1 MEVHKHL
8 GSGFLEIVYKEA
20 LIHELKQN
28 FIDFGKKQATGH
40 LVDGLI
46 AHTSAV

>member
-28 FIDFGKKQATGH
+28 FIDFEIEKQFKVNYLT
-40 LVDGLI
+40 
-46 AHTSAV
+46 T